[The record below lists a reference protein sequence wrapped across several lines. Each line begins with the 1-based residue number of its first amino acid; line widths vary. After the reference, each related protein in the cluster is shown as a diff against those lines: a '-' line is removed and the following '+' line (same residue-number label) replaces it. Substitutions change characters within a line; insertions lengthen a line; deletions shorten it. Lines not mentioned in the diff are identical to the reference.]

1 MHKIPKPKRRF
12 ETNEERRVRCAEDL
26 LEMCD
31 PIQEDLVKTGVF
43 TDESIFQLFGPVSTQ
58 NKRVNTKGKKR
69 DISAE
74 RLVLESSNLT
84 FEKKLEVFAAISYK
98 GKVCL
103 HIYDEGEMID
113 GVRYRT
119 LLRESV
125 VPACE
130 RLYSDLDYVFQQD
143 GAPAHKDGETQEFL
157 RLNAPAFIDKDSWPG
172 YSPDLNPCDYRLW
185 AWMKQRVYEGS
196 MPKTLDELR
205 RRILQAWDDLPT
217 SLIQKWL
224 NEFPA
229 RLQKIIEKRG
239 VQIQQY
245 FNKI

>member
-1 MHKIPKPKRRF
+1 
-12 ETNEERRVRCAEDL
+12 
-26 LEMCD
+26 MCD
-31 PIQEDLVKTGVF
+31 PTQEDLVKTGIF
-43 TDESIFQLFGPVSTQ
+43 TDESPFQLFSPVSTQ

-84 FEKKLEVFAAISYK
+84 FEKKLEVFAAISWR
-98 GKVCL
+98 GKACL
-103 HIYDEGEMID
+103 FIYEVGETID
-113 GVRYRT
+113 HGRYIR
-119 LLRESV
+119 LLNELV
-125 VPACE
+125 MPACE
-130 RLYSDLDYVFQQD
+130 QLYPDLDYVFQQD
-143 GAPAHKDGETQEFL
+143 GAPAHNDGETQEFC
-157 RLNAPAFIDKDSWPG
+157 RVNMAAFIDEDTWPG

-205 RRILQAWDDLPT
+205 ERILKAWDDLPT
-217 SLIQKWL
+217 SLIQKWIS
-224 NEFPA
+224 EFPA
-229 RLQKIIEKRG
+229 RLQKIIDTKG